1 MRRALTGWHWL
12 PQQTVIAMSAAVAL
26 VLSAL
31 VGLDLQR
38 EYQSEVAAAGAKT
51 HNLTQVLT
59 EHARQ
64 SLRRVDISLAQ
75 AAAVLQEQ
83 AALPKNDPKNDPDV
97 VRDRM
102 RALLPKDGLIRAL
115 VQVNANG
122 AIVMSTVNE
131 DVHRIAA
138 VADRDYF
145 TVHRDVSSQGVF
157 VGHAVKSRTS
167 GAWIIPA
174 SIRLGA
180 PEDPFRGVLMAVIE
194 PAYFQSFYD
203 SIDTGANGFVTLF
216 TRQGWIAARAPFDET
231 MIARNWSMAPMF
243 SEHLVDAQAKTVW
256 QVVAAD
262 GVERIYSYQAM
273 KEYPVV
279 VAMGSSLS
287 DSLAPWRTHA
297 ARMVVL
303 LLLMLGGVL
312 AGTLVAVRQLKE
324 RQRVEQT
331 LRTIIETEPE
341 CVKLLDGQGN
351 LVEMNA
357 AGLAMLEADSLA
369 QLQTHGLINC
379 VQSDYRDAFFTLHHD
394 VMRGESAQLK
404 FQTVGLRGG
413 LRWMETHAA
422 PIRDPNGAVTHL
434 LGVTRDITAEHQ
446 AMLALQLALKE
457 KTSLLNEVHHR
468 VKNNL
473 QVISSLLR
481 LEAGRSAAD
490 NTKSVLTD
498 MQARIR
504 TMALLHESL
513 YRSGVF
519 ARVNLGDYLRQ
530 LATQGFRSMVDS
542 KMRVQ
547 LELELADVF
556 VSLDQATPCGLLVN
570 ELISNCCKHAFPDDR
585 SGKVRVALQW
595 LPVDDGAKPLACLS
609 VSDTGAGLPPDF
621 EARCGQS
628 LGMQLVV
635 DLSGQIGGTLGTD
648 HLGGTRFYVTFTP
661 DVPQKFV
668 APKLAMSPALD
679 LETA

>member
-1 MRRALTGWHWL
+1 MRLAHTGWQWV

-26 VLSAL
+26 ALCAL

-38 EYQSEVAAAGAKT
+38 EYQNEVAAVST
-51 HNLTQVLT
+51 DTRNLTQVLT

-75 AAAVLQEQ
+75 ANTLLQEHE
-83 AALPKNDPKNDPDV
+83 ALQKKNPKSDPDA
-97 VRDRM
+97 VRDRL

-122 AIVMSTVNE
+122 VVVLSTVNQ
-131 DVHRIAA
+131 DVQRIAA

-145 TVHRDVSSQGVF
+145 MAQRDGVVHGIF

-167 GAWIIPA
+167 GAWIIPV
-174 SIRLGA
+174 SVRLGA

-216 TRQGWIAARAPFDET
+216 TRPGWIAVRAPFDEKL
-231 MIARNWSMAPMF
+231 MEHNWSSAPMF
-243 SEHLVDAQAKTVW
+243 AEHLPVAQVKTVR

-279 VAMGSSLS
+279 VAMGRSLS
-287 DSLAPWRTHA
+287 DSLTAWRTHA

-312 AGTLVAVRQLKE
+312 AGAWMLLRQLKE

-341 CVKLLDGQGN
+341 CVKLLDKQGN
-351 LVEMNA
+351 LLEMNA
-357 AGLAMLEADSLA
+357 AGLAMMEADSLS
-369 QLQTHGLINC
+369 QLQAHGVINC
-379 VQSDYRDAFFTLHHD
+379 VQSDYQEAFATLHQD
-394 VMRGESAQLK
+394 VMRGESVQLK
-404 FQTVGLRGG
+404 FQTTGLRGG
-413 LRWMETHAA
+413 QRWLETHAA
-422 PIRDPNGAVTHL
+422 PILDANGEVTHL
-434 LGVTRDITAEHQ
+434 LGVTRDITAEYQ
-446 AMLALQLALKE
+446 AMVGLQQALKE
-457 KTSLLNEVHHR
+457 KTSLLHEVHHR

-481 LEAGRSAAD
+481 LEAGRSVAD
-490 NTKSVLTD
+490 NTKVVLGD

-519 ARVNLGDYLRQ
+519 ARVNLGGYLRQ
-530 LATQGFRSMVDS
+530 LASQAFRSMVDPT
-542 KMRVQ
+542 MRVQ
-547 LELELADVF
+547 LELDLADVF
-556 VSLDQATPCGLLVN
+556 VTLDQATPCGLLVN
-570 ELISNCCKHAFPDDR
+570 ELISNCCKHGFPDGR
-585 SGKVRVALQW
+585 SGVVCVALTM
-595 LPVDDGAKPLACLS
+595 LVPEDGEQPMARLS
-609 VSDTGAGLPPDF
+609 VSDTGAGLPSDF

-628 LGMQLVV
+628 LGMQLVA
-635 DLSGQIGGTLGTD
+635 DLSGQIGGALHTE
-648 HLGGTRFYVTFTP
+648 HAVGTRFCVTFTP
-661 DVPQKFV
+661 DVAQNMSTHAL
-668 APKLAMSPALD
+668 APE
-679 LETA
+679 LETV